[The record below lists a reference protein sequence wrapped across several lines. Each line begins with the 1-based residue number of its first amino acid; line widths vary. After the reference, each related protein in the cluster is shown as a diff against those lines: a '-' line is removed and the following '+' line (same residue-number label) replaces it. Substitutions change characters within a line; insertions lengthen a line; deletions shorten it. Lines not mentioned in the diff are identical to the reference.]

1 MQVSQLHMQIRIC
14 VRIVGSVITHITTY
28 ADLKGRCRILHNK
41 KANWLRQSA

>member
-1 MQVSQLHMQIRIC
+1 M
-14 VRIVGSVITHITTY
+14 GSVITHIATD